1 VKLAN
6 ILVNNENRLGM
17 VQNGKIMVIDKDW
30 SVKNGF
36 PTSMNELFLGSAS
49 IDSLNRMFDQ
59 AESEDSA
66 NVQYYEASEVNFA
79 HSVPTGKK
87 IICVG
92 LNYKKHADE
101 SNMELP
107 KVPLLFS
114 KFDNT
119 LTGNDAVVIK
129 PDDTEQMDFEA
140 EVGVVIARQ
149 ARNISVDEAMEYV
162 FGFTN
167 ANDLSARDLQ
177 FITSQWLVGKTCDG
191 FCPVGP
197 YLVTTD
203 EVSNPNDL
211 KVTCTVNG
219 TIRQNASTSQMIFPF
234 AELISYISQRFTL
247 EPGDLILSGTP
258 DGVIFGLPKED
269 QVWLQPGDEVIVE
282 VEQLGSLRTIIG

>member
-1 VKLAN
+1 VKLTN
-6 ILVNNENRLGM
+6 ILVDNEIRLGM
-17 VQNGKIMVIDKDW
+17 EQNEKIIVVDKDW

-36 PTSMNELFLGSAS
+36 PANINELFSGSVS
-49 IDSLNRMFDQ
+49 VDSLIRLLDQ
-59 AESEDSA
+59 AVSEDST
-66 NVQYYEASEVNFA
+66 NVQYYDAKEVNFA
-79 HSVPTGKK
+79 PSVPTGKK

-119 LTGNDAVVIK
+119 LAGNHAVVVK
-129 PDDTEQMDFEA
+129 PADTEQMDFEA

-149 ARNISVDEAMEYV
+149 ARNVSVKEAMEYV

-197 YLVTTD
+197 YLVTKD
-203 EVSNPNDL
+203 EVPNPNSL
-211 KVTCTVNG
+211 KITCTVNG

-234 AELISYISQRFTL
+234 AELISYISHRFTL

-269 QVWLQPGDEVIVE
+269 QIWLQAGDEVIIE
-282 VEQLGSLRTIIG
+282 VERLGSLRTIIG